1 MRTIFTPATLR
12 HAPSRPRRALLQ
24 AAGLAWAAGLGW
36 GAATPAPARA
46 AEGFPSRPITLILP
60 FPAGGATDV
69 QLRALAQA
77 ASRELGQPI
86 LISNRPGAGGTLGP
100 AAMAQTAA
108 PDGYTLSLV
117 AANLFR
123 LPHMMKVTFDPVADF
138 TYLICLTGY
147 TNGLVVRQD
156 APWQTLQDLLA
167 DARRQPGAISYGS
180 TGKGSGGHI
189 AMERL
194 ARATGVQFNFIPY
207 KGMAEETAA
216 LLGGHLMVIS
226 DPGWG
231 ALAESGKAR
240 VLATLG
246 EARLKRW
253 PQVPTLRELGH
264 DIVVN
269 SPIGLAGPKGMDP
282 KVVKVLHDA
291 FRKAMSDPAF
301 MRALEQNDQVP
312 MYLSAEDY
320 SRFAA
325 EQTAREK
332 VFVQEL
338 GLKLD

>member
-1 MRTIFTPATLR
+1 MAVVWP
-12 HAPSRPRRALLQ
+12 Q
-24 AAGLAWAAGLGW
+24 AA
-36 GAATPAPARA
+36 RA
-46 AEGFPSRPITLILP
+46 DTFPSKPITLILP
-60 FPAGGATDV
+60 FPPGGATDV
-69 QLRALAQA
+69 QIRALAAA

-86 LISNRPGAGGTLGP
+86 VIVNRPGVGGTLGP
-100 AAMAQTAA
+100 ASMAQSAA
-108 PDGYTLSLV
+108 PDGYTVSLV
-117 AANLFR
+117 AATLFR
-123 LPHMMKVTFDPVADF
+123 LPHLMKVSFDPTTDF

-147 TNGLVVRQD
+147 TNGIVVRQD
-156 APWQTLQDLLA
+156 APWKNLQELLA
-167 DARRQPGAISYGS
+167 HAKASPGAVSYGS

-194 ARATGVQFNFIPY
+194 AKSAGVEFNFIPY

-231 ALAESGKAR
+231 SQAESGKAR

-246 EARLKRW
+246 DNRLKRW

-291 FRKAMSDPAF
+291 FRKAMADPAYN
-301 MRALEQNDQVP
+301 RALEQNDQVHLY
-312 MYLSAEDY
+312 MGSEEYRKYAI
-320 SRFAA
+320 

-332 VFVQEL
+332 RFVQEL
-338 GLKLD
+338 GIKLD

>member
-1 MRTIFTPATLR
+1 MWTLRVKTPAARQRSSFT
-12 HAPSRPRRALLQ
+12 RRAALW
-24 AAGLAWAAGLGW
+24 AAGLAVAGGLSAPGAWAQ
-36 GAATPAPARA
+36 TPEAY
-46 AEGFPSRPITLILP
+46 PSRPITLILP
-60 FPAGGATDV
+60 FPPGGATDV
-69 QLRALAQA
+69 QIRALAQA

-86 LISNRPGAGGTLGP
+86 LISNRPGVGGTLGP
-100 AAMAQTAA
+100 AGMAQTAA
-108 PDGYTLSLV
+108 PDGYTVSLI
-117 AANLFR
+117 AATLFR
-123 LPHMMKVTFDPVADF
+123 LPHLMKVSFDPVADF
-138 TYLICLTGY
+138 SYLICLTGY

-156 APWQTLQDLLA
+156 APWKTVQDLLA
-167 DARRQPGAISYGS
+167 DARRQPGAINYGS

-194 ARATGVQFNFIPY
+194 ARAAGVQFNFIPY

-246 EARLKRW
+246 ESRLKRW

-269 SPIGLAGPKGMDP
+269 SPIGLAGPKGMSP
-282 KVVKVLHDA
+282 KVVQVLHDA
-291 FRKAMSDPAF
+291 FRKAMNDPGF
-301 MRALEQNDQVP
+301 VRALEQNDQVP
-312 MYLSAEDY
+312 LYMSAEDY
-320 SRFAA
+320 TRYAA

>member
-1 MRTIFTPATLR
+1 MKTGFWRGRARPLARRAAMLAMLASLACLAVGPAT
-12 HAPSRPRRALLQ
+12 Q
-24 AAGLAWAAGLGW
+24 AA
-36 GAATPAPARA
+36 
-46 AEGFPSRPITLILP
+46 EVYPSKPITLILP
-60 FPAGGATDV
+60 FPPGGATDV
-69 QLRALAQA
+69 QLRALALA
-77 ASRELGQPI
+77 AQRELGQPI
-86 LISNRPGAGGTLGP
+86 VIVNRPGVGGTLGP
-100 AAMAQTAA
+100 AAMAQSAA
-108 PDGYTLSLV
+108 PDGYTIALI
-117 AANLFR
+117 AATLFR
-123 LPHMMKVTFDPVADF
+123 LPHLMKVSYDPVADF
-138 TYLICLTGY
+138 SYLICLTGY

-156 APWQTLQDLLA
+156 APWKTVQDLLA
-167 DARRQPGAISYGS
+167 DARKQPGAISFGS
-180 TGKGSGGHI
+180 TGRGSSGHI

-194 ARATGVQFNFIPY
+194 ARAAGVQFNFIPY

-246 EARLKRW
+246 ESRLKRW
-253 PQVPTLRELGH
+253 PEVPTLRELGF
-264 DIVVN
+264 DLVVN

-291 FRKAMSDPAF
+291 FRKAMADPGF
-301 MRALEQNDQVP
+301 NRALEQNDQVP
-312 MYLSAEDY
+312 LYLSAEDY
-320 SRFAA
+320 TRYAA

>member
-1 MRTIFTPATLR
+1 MKTGFWKALARPWACLGAGLALLMSLAV
-12 HAPSRPRRALLQ
+12 APTLQ
-24 AAGLAWAAGLGW
+24 AAEA
-36 GAATPAPARA
+36 
-46 AEGFPSRPITLILP
+46 FPTKPITLILP
-60 FPAGGATDV
+60 FPPGGATDV
-69 QLRALAQA
+69 QLRALALA
-77 ASRELGQPI
+77 AQRELGQPI
-86 LISNRPGAGGTLGP
+86 VIVNRPGVGGTLGP
-100 AAMAQTAA
+100 AAMAQSAA
-108 PDGYTLSLV
+108 PDGYTISLI
-117 AANLFR
+117 AATLFR
-123 LPHMMKVTFDPVADF
+123 LPHLMKVSYDPVADF
-138 TYLICLTGY
+138 SYLICLTGY
-147 TNGLVVRQD
+147 TNGLLVRQD
-156 APWQTLQDLLA
+156 APWKTVQDLLA
-167 DARRQPGAISYGS
+167 DARKQPGAISFGS
-180 TGKGSGGHI
+180 TGRGSSGHI

-194 ARATGVQFNFIPY
+194 ARAAGVQFNFIPY

-253 PQVPTLRELGH
+253 PEVPTLRELGF
-264 DIVVN
+264 DLVVN

-291 FRKAMSDPAF
+291 FRKAMADPAF
-301 MRALEQNDQVP
+301 NRALEQNDQVP
-312 MYLSAEDY
+312 LYLSAEDY
-320 SRFAA
+320 SRYAA